1 MSEEMA
7 AIDQSTLCAI
17 EDRKRAAEML
27 VTISRQVAGSF
38 AVTVCHCLSKRL
50 MTCAVGPPHGRCGQ
64 EGEGHGGRQMQLKK
78 M

>member
-27 VTISRQVAGSF
+27 VTIARQVAGSF
-38 AVTVCHCLSKRL
+38 AVFVGHCWSLFAEAPHDVCSWTTPWTLWPR
-50 MTCAVGPPHGRCGQ
+50 G
-64 EGEGHGGRQMQLKK
+64 
-78 M
+78 